1 MNQTAVAS
9 LTGVQ
14 QKTYSDYEIGKT
26 RIPVESLIVLAR
38 FYNVNMDY
46 ITGVSDERKP
56 FPKKLKP
63 SPSPE
68 GRCSRSGG
76 TQAAARR
83 GGRGSP
89 VRQDVDIKNKRRPN
103 ACACLYLNESANY
116 KRGTSCGPV
125 PLSLRHS

>member
-1 MNQTAVAS
+1 MRESPFQKNKSRPPARKAAV
-9 LTGVQ
+9 
-14 QKTYSDYEIGKT
+14 
-26 RIPVESLIVLAR
+26 PVPA
-38 FYNVNMDY
+38 
-46 ITGVSDERKP
+46 
-56 FPKKLKP
+56 
-63 SPSPE
+63 
-68 GRCSRSGG
+68 GRRPRPAG
-76 TQAAARR
+76 